1 MKLYNLTICI
11 IFFAVV
17 FNCRFYF
24 FKGGGGGIAKKQ
36 Q

>member
-11 IFFAVV
+11 TFFAVV
-17 FNCRFYF
+17 FICRFYF
-24 FKGGGGGIAKKQ
+24 SEGGGGGIAKKQ